1 MEAFGYANAT
11 TLSGVKAVNLP
22 VPRQSL
28 EGVNAPIQNTM
39 PPGVSE
45 WGLTVISSVGMQGG
59 EVAEDPTMQKKTGEG
74 NT

>member
-59 EVAEDPTMQKKTGEG
+59 EVAEDPTMQKKSGEG
-74 NT
+74 DK